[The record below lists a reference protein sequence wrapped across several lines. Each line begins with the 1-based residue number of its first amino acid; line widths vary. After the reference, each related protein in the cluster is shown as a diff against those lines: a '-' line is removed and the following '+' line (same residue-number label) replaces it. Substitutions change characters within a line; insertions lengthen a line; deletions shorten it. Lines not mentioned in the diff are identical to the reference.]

1 MEKKRLLV
9 IFVIIGLLAFG
20 LSACERSLTPSGGAT
35 PTTEVT
41 TGEGGAEGTSDVM
54 EQIWLLATQTAQAQQ
69 EQGAQE
75 TEIVETQPPAE
86 TEQVATPT
94 PTTPPQP
101 QQPSA
106 TPVTVASPTPGIPQT
121 YVLQKGEF
129 PFCIARRFNVN
140 QYELLNI
147 NGLSLNSRP
156 AAGTQLRI
164 PQTGDPFAGNRAL
177 RSHPTTYTV
186 RAGESLNEIACLFGD
201 VSPDAIA
208 AANNLS
214 KPYNLQAGQVLQ
226 IP

>member
-20 LSACERSLTPSGGAT
+20 LSACERSLTPSGGVT

-41 TGEGGAEGTSDVM
+41 AVEGGAEGTSDVM

-106 TPVTVASPTPGIPQT
+106 TPITVASPTPGIPQT

-147 NGLSLNSRP
+147 NGLTLNSRP

>member
-20 LSACERSLTPSGGAT
+20 LSACERSLTPSGGVT

-41 TGEGGAEGTSDVM
+41 TGEGGAEETNDVM

-75 TEIVETQPPAE
+75 TETVETQPPAE
-86 TEQVATPT
+86 TEQIPTPT

-106 TPVTVASPTPGIPQT
+106 TPVSVAPPTPGIPQT

-156 AAGTQLRI
+156 ATGTQLRI
-164 PQTGDPFAGNRAL
+164 PQTGDPFAGDRAL

-186 RAGESLNEIACLFGD
+186 RSGESINEIACLFGD

-208 AANNLS
+208 AANNLG